1 MAPLGIKV
9 LLVEPGPFRTD
20 WAGRSAGTAT
30 QTITDYEA
38 TAGNMRRTVQGYDGK
53 QPGDPDR
60 AARAI
65 VAAVDATDPPL
76 RLLLGKVALAG
87 ARAKLGELRRD
98 FDAWAE
104 VTEGAD
110 FPAPDPA

>member
-1 MAPLGIKV
+1 
-9 LLVEPGPFRTD
+9 
-20 WAGRSAGTAT
+20 
-30 QTITDYEA
+30 
-38 TAGNMRRTVQGYDGK
+38 MRRTVQGYDGK

-65 VAAVDATDPPL
+65 VAAVDATEPPL

-87 ARAKLGELRRD
+87 ARAKLDELRRD
-98 FDAWAE
+98 FDGWAE

-110 FPAPDPA
+110 FPEPGPA